1 MIVSSLLKDKLK
13 ASGVHLVICL
23 IIGLIVL
30 GLLWSVYYPSPL
42 LEAIGGTEIFLM
54 LLAIDV
60 TLGPL
65 LTFVVFKSGK
75 KSLKFDLAIIGLVQ
89 LAALAFGLHTLWIG
103 RPVYIAALGHKFDV
117 VRAID
122 VPQKELDFAKVSLPV
137 FSGPKWTGIKIPD
150 DAKERDR
157 VLMTGLGGV
166 DYGHYPQHHASIASM
181 LPKLLEGAQPIS
193 ELKKANP
200 GKQAAID
207 AWLRKHG
214 ASEQNAR
221 FLMLNA
227 PAKTMAV
234 VLDSTGKIY
243 GIAPFQPY

>member
-1 MIVSSLLKDKLK
+1 MIERGLLADKLK
-13 ASGVHLVICL
+13 ASGVHLAICL
-23 IIGLIVL
+23 IIGAVLL
-30 GLLWSVYYPSPL
+30 GLLWLVYYPSPL

-65 LTFVVFKSGK
+65 LTFIVFKTNK
-75 KSLKFDLAIIGLVQ
+75 KSLKFDLAMIALVQ
-89 LAALAFGLHTLWIG
+89 LAALVFGLHTLWIG

-117 VRAID
+117 VRAVD
-122 VPQKELDFAKVSLPV
+122 VPQKELDFAKVSLPI

-166 DYGHYPQHHASIASM
+166 DYGHYPQHHATIASM
-181 LPKLLEGAQPIS
+181 LPKLLDGSQPIS
-193 ELKKANP
+193 ELKKFNP
-200 GKQAAID
+200 GKQAEID
-207 AWLRKHG
+207 RWLREHG
-214 ASEQNAR
+214 ASEQEVR
-221 FLMLNA
+221 FMILNA

-234 VLDSTGKIY
+234 VLDKTGKIY